1 MSDLENIQGLPANI
15 QIDDFTKEGDALTI
29 RKIEG
34 SKVTKDVQATTKKP
48 VSGRHYKIELEG
60 SKKKTYY
67 ISQEAFEDLGLAE
80 GKAEITLTVGE
91 QNRTRPRLKK
101 EAKTV
106 SDETI
111 ESGNYINI
119 TKARVGDSKKPHLK
133 KFFSSIEKRLAGK
146 PSKPKKPQ
154 AKPAPTT
161 KTQPAKKAAKRPA
174 PTFKPGMSTK
184 QCHKKIIEANKTGGL
199 TATQYKEFQSTFEK
213 DFKQGKVSGDKTYA
227 QKVIKYAEESHSA
240 RKKFDAQA
248 LRPQT
253 AQANRIH
260 REIAEAQ
267 GILKEKPGRKLTTEG
282 KQKAEAFI
290 AKKQEELK
298 QITHPDLASIK
309 WSARTMLNAMSE
321 DLKQR

>member
-1 MSDLENIQGLPANI
+1 MDNLENISGLPANI
-15 QIDDFTKEGDALTI
+15 QIDDFTREGDALTI

-34 SKVTKDVQATTKKP
+34 SRVTKDVQATTKKP

-133 KFFSSIEKRLAGK
+133 NFFSSIEKRLAGK
-146 PSKPKKPQ
+146 PSKPKTPQ

-161 KTQPAKKAAKRPA
+161 KTQPAKKAAKGPP
-174 PTFKPGMSTK
+174 PTFTSGMSIK
-184 QCHKKIIEANKTGGL
+184 ECHQKIIEANKTGGL
-199 TATQYKEFQSTFEK
+199 TEKQYGEFEK
-213 DFKQGKVSGDKTYA
+213 TFIADFR
-227 QKVIKYAEESHSA
+227 A
-240 RKKFDAQA
+240 RKVRGQQA
-248 LRPQT
+248 RSLI
-253 AQANRIH
+253 NRDQESRLSRKI
-260 REIAEAQ
+260 
-267 GILKEKPGRKLTTEG
+267 GR
-282 KQKAEAFI
+282 A
-290 AKKQEELK
+290 
-298 QITHPDLASIK
+298 HV
-309 WSARTMLNAMSE
+309 
-321 DLKQR
+321 